1 MWQKNWNPWKCSKN
15 THCQLS
21 QKKKKWISDATY
33 AAIREKREAKGED
46 KKRYQELKVEVQ
58 RKLSSHDL
66 SHHQLTDPT
75 RRGHSSESNV
85 LILHWVL
92 KSEVLKCQV
101 SICRSKKLLLC
112 SNKRHIYLLQDMAW
126 CTAFRRLRL
135 LGQKRASV
143 MSGGEWPANSSVLTK
158 WRRWRRISGSRR
170 TPHTGVGTG
179 PADSAAAGT
188 IIRQTRIFM
197 FTLYQLSWT
206 WNEKK
211 QVQKMHTLW
220 SIDFQEN

>member
-1 MWQKNWNPWKCSKN
+1 MAWCDLRSNQGKERSKRRRQE
-15 THCQLS
+15 T
-21 QKKKKWISDATY
+21 ISRT
-33 AAIREKREAKGED
+33 E
-46 KKRYQELKVEVQ
+46 VEVQ

-66 SHHQLTDPT
+66 SHRQLTDPT

-101 SICRSKKLLLC
+101 SICRSKKLLLY

-170 TPHTGVGTG
+170 TPHATK
-179 PADSAAAGT
+179 
-188 IIRQTRIFM
+188 
-197 FTLYQLSWT
+197 SWT
-206 WNEKK
+206 FALSLVSMGRLNLASCTFDT
-211 QVQKMHTLW
+211 HTHTPV
-220 SIDFQEN
+220 